1 MKKYKKFNE
10 LDEYDDDKYLF
21 QDYSLTDLMIREE
34 DGRTIESND
43 NIAIHYLLQ
52 EKLNQYGIDLLHGF
66 KRGNMVFRGIKL
78 FPEFPLENEPIIKQ
92 LYGFENFEVN
102 ITLRAFDDCA
112 YIFDY
117 NTDSGRCKL
126 KKLSFGAAIFE
137 KDFKTMRKMFE
148 HIEKEKYFKE

>member
-21 QDYSLTDLMIREE
+21 QYYCLTDLMILEKN
-34 DGRTIESND
+34 GRTVKSND

-52 EKLNQYGIDLLHGF
+52 SKLNQYGIGLQHGF
-66 KRGNMVFRGIKL
+66 KEGNIIFRGIKL

-102 ITLRAFDDCA
+102 INLRAFDDCA
-112 YIFDY
+112 YVFDY
-117 NTDSGRCKL
+117 NTDSGRCNF
-126 KKLSFGAAIFE
+126 KKLSFGATIFE
-137 KDFKTMRKMFE
+137 KDFKTMREMFE